1 MTEYTLHY
9 FSARG
14 RGELIRLIFKQA
26 GKEFT
31 DHRIPDFSA
40 WPEEQKNGAIYHEF
54 IFYQYYSHH
63 FCLNHLTS
71 GQVAVGLFIQVFHE

>member
-1 MTEYTLHY
+1 MNYLLFFFVGKKILKIKQKMTEYTLHY
-9 FSARG
+9 FSVRG

-40 WPEEQKNGAIYHEF
+40 WPEEQKNGVIYHEF
-54 IFYQYYSHH
+54 IF
-63 FCLNHLTS
+63 L
-71 GQVAVGLFIQVFHE
+71 

>member
-9 FSARG
+9 FSVRG

-40 WPEEQKNGAIYHEF
+40 WPEEQKNGVIYHEF
-54 IFYQYYSHH
+54 IF
-63 FCLNHLTS
+63 L
-71 GQVAVGLFIQVFHE
+71 